1 MILEPYQLMMSMM
14 MMMIM
19 VMNCFCGMVDQRK
32 AFSFIS
38 SHEHCQRSSPSQIS
52 DTLQAGFQ
60 PVHNPSLGFDEWSCA
75 VVITTTLE
83 NNQQPQKLTWNSLSP
98 ETHLQSDLRFFCV
111 VKKCFPFAG
120 KQPDERTSVFK
131 RQKIHWK
138 YSTNQGS
145 FEMLYPRNYFTVIRV
160 ASGNTQI
167 AW

>member
-19 VMNCFCGMVDQRK
+19 VMNCFCGIVDQRK

-52 DTLQAGFQ
+52 NTLQAGFQ
-60 PVHNPSLGFDEWSCA
+60 PVQNLSLGFDEWSCA

-83 NNQQPQKLTWNSLSP
+83 NSQQPQKLTWNSLSP